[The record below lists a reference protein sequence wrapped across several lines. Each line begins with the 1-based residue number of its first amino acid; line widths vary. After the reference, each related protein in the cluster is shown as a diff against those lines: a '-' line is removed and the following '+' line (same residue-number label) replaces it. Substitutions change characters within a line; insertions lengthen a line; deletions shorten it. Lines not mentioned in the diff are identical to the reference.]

1 MSVSVVVS
9 TFSYRKKQSSSQHF
23 PFRLIYTFLYSYFAG
38 MKPAW
43 YSKKWV
49 IVLLHAAVWIVLFSL
64 PFLLRR
70 SYNEKPDTSKEEMS
84 ALTAVLSYIVS
95 NTIWIAFFYLNA
107 LLLVPRLFSKTKYW
121 QYVLAAL
128 CAFTVI
134 LLMEGGLFIYFRKP
148 PHFSVQGHILFN
160 LFVFLFFLAS
170 SIAYRLISDKTK
182 SDRIAKE
189 KENENLKTELSLL
202 RSQASPHF
210 MFNVLN
216 NMVALARKKSDQLEP
231 SLIKLSSL
239 MRYMVYEADE
249 EKVALEKEIEYLQ
262 SYIDLQQQRVGKN
275 VKITT
280 GFENIESGYNIEPML
295 LIPFVENAFKHGTGF
310 VTINK
315 VKGSDLV
322 LYNMAEININLAV
335 EKGVLKFSVQ
345 NRYNEDSP
353 ETKDKTSGVGLNNVK
368 RRLNLLY
375 DKNHTL
381 LIGKRDGW
389 FTVSLQL
396 NMH

>member
-1 MSVSVVVS
+1 
-9 TFSYRKKQSSSQHF
+9 
-23 PFRLIYTFLYSYFAG
+23 
-38 MKPAW
+38 MKPVW

-49 IVLLHAAVWIVLFSL
+49 VVLLHAAVWVILFSL

-70 SYNEKPDTSKEEMS
+70 SYGNDKPETSKEDIS
-84 ALTAVLSYIVS
+84 ALNAALSYVLSNAV
-95 NTIWIAFFYLNA
+95 WIGFFYLNA
-107 LLLVPRLFSKTKYW
+107 LFLVPRFLNKNKYW
-121 QYVLAAL
+121 QYVLSVLVTFA
-128 CAFTVI
+128 VI
-134 LLMEGGLFIYFRKP
+134 LVIQAFLFIYFRNP
-148 PHFSVQGHILFN
+148 LHFNLPNHILFN

-170 SIAYRLISDKTK
+170 SIAYRFISDKSK
-182 SDRIAKE
+182 ADRIAKE

-249 EKVALEKEIEYLQ
+249 EKVALEKETEYLQ
-262 SYIDLQQQRVGKN
+262 SYIDLQKQRFGKN
-275 VKITT
+275 VL
-280 GFENIESGYNIEPML
+280 FNVSLNELDNNYELEPML
-295 LIPFVENAFKHGTGF
+295 LIPFVENAIKHGTGF
-310 VTINK
+310 IENAQIDIELK
-315 VKGSDLV
+315 VKNNILHFLV
-322 LYNMAEININLAV
+322 RNKYN
-335 EKGVLKFSVQ
+335 
-345 NRYNEDSP
+345 DSAD
-353 ETKDKTSGVGLNNVK
+353 EVKDKTSGIGLTNVK

-381 LIGKRDGW
+381 LISKKDGW

-396 NMH
+396 NLH